1 REVLKKQYDQYKEEG
16 NIAFVTFHQAFSYED
31 FVEGIKPAPH
41 ESGSLFYAI
50 EDGIFK
56 QLCIK
61 ATYALYLA
69 RQQRLEKNKQ
79 AIVHDFDA
87 LYREFVDFLLRMLP
101 DEEAKEFVFETVTER
116 PLQLE
121 QIGQHQ
127 SLIFRHEQGRR
138 V

>member
-1 REVLKKQYDQYKEEG
+1 YSLNTILYGPPGTGKTYYTTNLAVGIIENLSESELIKKYPDDQREVLKKQYDQYKEEG

-69 RQQRLEKNKQ
+69 RQQR
-79 AIVHDFDA
+79 
-87 LYREFVDFLLRMLP
+87 
-101 DEEAKEFVFETVTER
+101 
-116 PLQLE
+116 
-121 QIGQHQ
+121 
-127 SLIFRHEQGRR
+127 
-138 V
+138 